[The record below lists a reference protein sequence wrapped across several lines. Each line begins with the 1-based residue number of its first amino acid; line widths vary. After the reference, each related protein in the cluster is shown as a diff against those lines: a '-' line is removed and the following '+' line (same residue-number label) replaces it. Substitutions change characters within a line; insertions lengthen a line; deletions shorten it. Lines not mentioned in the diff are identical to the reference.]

1 MESCLN
7 KSESNEIH
15 KPTFNLNDHNEVLLD
30 KVRHTTFTTSPD
42 QVDCMGHTLVDS
54 STQNSTVLFI
64 LVIIVDDFPHES
76 IWRLWI
82 EHWELQQQQQQQQ
95 QLHLCSIIDTSAD
108 DVDTPS
114 LKNTIVDEIVCN
126 SAKNMSSVVDSLYDN
141 TITSQPGD
149 EVNIHQLPCQN
160 VPLSAPVRFLF
171 HAKHPEKVT
180 RPWVKDRMVKTFQ
193 KKPTWGSLELT
204 EVMLCMLEEVRS
216 L

>member
-7 KSESNEIH
+7 KSESDEIL

-30 KVRHTTFTTSPD
+30 KVRYTTLTTSPN
-42 QVDCMGHTLVDS
+42 QVDLVYS
-54 STQNSTVLFI
+54 SQQNPTVLFI

-82 EHWELQQQQQQQQ
+82 EHWELQQQQQQQ
-95 QLHLCSIIDTSAD
+95 LHLCSMIDTSAD
-108 DVDTPS
+108 DVDTHS

-126 SAKNMSSVVDSLYDN
+126 SAKNMSSVVDSLYDS
-141 TITSQPGD
+141 TTSQPCD
-149 EVNIHQLPCQN
+149 DANIHQLPCQN

-171 HAKHPEKVT
+171 HAKHPEKIT

-204 EVMLCMLEEVRS
+204 EVMLCMLEEARS
-216 L
+216 